1 MLIGHLALIT
11 SAVFAGAAV
20 YISIAEHPA
29 RLTLDDRA
37 LLEQWKLS
45 YRRGFMMQASLAILG
60 SVLGV
65 AAYILYH
72 DARWLVGAILLF
84 ANWPF
89 TLIFIMPTNNAL
101 MATSAD
107 AAGAESRRLLER
119 WGGLHAFRG
128 VLGVMATLMFFWA
141 LN

>member
-1 MLIGHLALIT
+1 MLVGHLALIT
-11 SAVFAGAAV
+11 SAVFSGAAV
-20 YISIAEHPA
+20 YISVAEQPA

-37 LLEQWKLS
+37 LLEQWKVS

-60 SVLGV
+60 SVLGI

-89 TLIFIMPTNNAL
+89 TLIFIMPTNNTL
-101 MATSAD
+101 MAVAPD
-107 AAGAESRRLLER
+107 AVSMETRRLLQR

-128 VLGVMATLMFFWA
+128 VLGVMATAMFFWA